1 MELGASPVPT
11 GAGQGVCAALLEAL
25 VNLGLTDHWQHKIYI
40 TTVGGYVPAV
50 GGKEALRHKLW
61 SITRRLNEQSP
72 SLLRQSGIAFRL
84 ILACGEG
91 SD

>member
-1 MELGASPVPT
+1 MASSLQIRSNHWVDGGA
-11 GAGQGVCAALLEAL
+11 Q
-25 VNLGLTDHWQHKIYI
+25 IYI

-61 SITRRLNEQSP
+61 SIMRRLNDQSP

-84 ILACGEG
+84 IFACGEA